1 MDMADVNVC
10 TTTGFTKRVGA
21 LTYRVDPENEEC
33 KIACLNLLFGHS
45 IIGGRDVMCSVL
57 TLTVG
62 NSQGMG
68 DVEFG
73 KIYGI

>member
-1 MDMADVNVC
+1 M
-10 TTTGFTKRVGA
+10 GA
-21 LTYRVDPENEEC
+21 PAYRVNPENEEC
-33 KIACLNLLFGHS
+33 KTAYLNLLFGHN

-57 TLTVG
+57 TLTVS